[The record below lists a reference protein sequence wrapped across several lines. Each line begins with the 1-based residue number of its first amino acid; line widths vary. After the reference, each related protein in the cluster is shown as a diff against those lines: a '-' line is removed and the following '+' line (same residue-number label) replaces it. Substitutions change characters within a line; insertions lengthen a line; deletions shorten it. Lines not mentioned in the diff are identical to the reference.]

1 MLKTIWPFCW
11 KHHGPHQLH
20 AMIDIHPSVS
30 TQNMQHRPVLKISAC
45 KLFNIQH
52 RSQICDV
59 AQRLKLKSKVS
70 QRQNQNQNVN
80 VSTNSCRLR
89 LMSGTALSRTYRH
102 NEQMGDTLFSVTWT
116 ICEPRPD
123 TLSLST
129 QVHPQWYLQQL
140 HSFEKDPVSF
150 MTGQGERLMKRSC
163 ICSGNKFAK
172 LGVFY
177 DIFHFPPQQT
187 SLR

>member
-1 MLKTIWPFCW
+1 
-11 KHHGPHQLH
+11 
-20 AMIDIHPSVS
+20 
-30 TQNMQHRPVLKISAC
+30 MQHRPVLKISAC

-102 NEQMGDTLFSVTWT
+102 DEQMGESLFSVTWT

-123 TLSLST
+123 TLSLSA
-129 QVHPQWYLQQL
+129 QVHPQYVLQQL
-140 HSFEKDPVSF
+140 HSFEKDPVPF
-150 MTGQGERLMKRSC
+150 MTGQGKRLMKRSC